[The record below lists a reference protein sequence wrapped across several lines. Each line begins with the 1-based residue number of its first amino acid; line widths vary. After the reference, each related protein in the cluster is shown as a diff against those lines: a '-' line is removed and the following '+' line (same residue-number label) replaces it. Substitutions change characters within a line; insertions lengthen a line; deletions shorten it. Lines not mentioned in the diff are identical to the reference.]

1 MQVNERIRELR
12 LRSVDEVLGDR
23 HARFFGEGFKRVT
36 YSLTDIAIAAGT
48 PSTPGE
54 VRATAGIHLPDN
66 WSLKGEA
73 VQRPHLSTLDGMLLA
88 ARLTGLYA
96 AHTHRLAADAPFR
109 VLGIRIKAGAAPDE
123 EGLERFDV
131 TARHRS
137 TTASPDT
144 AGLCVT
150 TMECTVASMTLQ
162 IEAEHPAA
170 DEPDRASGSYGTA
183 EDLDGPWNSTAFGV
197 SHHSRAQYL
206 EDVVA
211 DVSAGTAHARL
222 TLVDTPDPSSPSS
235 PSGPDAAEEYGPTA
249 IDLFVSALQLGQ
261 VLLYELDGL
270 TRADSNTLWMRSTVF
285 APSTGT
291 EAAAGADPG
300 GRFRVTL
307 DRTAQLPT
315 AEGTWRTARIT
326 ASLGGTRLTCNVVH
340 LLP

>member
-1 MQVNERIRELR
+1 MQVNERIQELR
-12 LRSVDEVLGDR
+12 LASIDDALGDR
-23 HARFFGEGFKRVT
+23 HGRFFGEGFKRVT
-36 YSLTDIAIAAGT
+36 YSLTDIAITAGT
-48 PSTPGE
+48 ASTPGE
-54 VRATAGIHLPDN
+54 VDAIAGIHLPN
-66 WSLKGEA
+66 TWSRKGEA

-88 ARLTGLYA
+88 ARLTGVYA

-109 VLGIRIKAGAAPDE
+109 VRGIRIKAGASPDE
-123 EGLERFDV
+123 EGLERFGV

-137 TTASPDT
+137 TTASPDA
-144 AGLCVT
+144 AGRCVT
-150 TMECTVASMTLQ
+150 TMECTVGSMTLQ
-162 IEAEHPAA
+162 VEAEHPAA
-170 DEPDRASGSYGTA
+170 DDPDRTSGSYTTA
-183 EDLDGPWNSTAFGV
+183 EDLNGPWNSTAFGV
-197 SHHSRAQYL
+197 SHHSRSQYL

-222 TLVDTPDPSSPSS
+222 TLVDTP
-235 PSGPDAAEEYGPTA
+235 GPDTAKEHGPTE

-270 TRADSNTLWMRSTVF
+270 TRAESNTLWMRTTVF
-285 APSTGT
+285 APRT
-291 EAAAGADPG
+291 EADAEPD

-326 ASLGGTRLTCNVVH
+326 AALGDTRLTCNVVH